1 MVLPAMPVAP
11 IQEATRF
18 ASQMTVVHGDTEYNT
33 EEKVG
38 AKVFSAPAGT
48 SILIWQKTVP
58 AQRVYRVGSGS
69 PQFPMNQG
77 FISFGC
83 TDQSHSTPKANL
95 WRDGIL
101 RIVATNA
108 ANTDV
113 KVIRE
118 MHTARLH
125 NLAIAAGAS
134 PMVAFP
140 TDRQSLMPLSEMLP
154 DVVED
159 SIIQLWLL
167 PDGANDGAVAD
178 ANHCNFILPITIYQ

>member
-38 AKVFSAPAGT
+38 NKVQGASAGT

-83 TDQSHSTPKANL
+83 TDQASSPQPNT

-113 KVIRE
+113 KVVKE
-118 MHTARLH
+118 MHTGRLH
-125 NLAIAAGAS
+125 SLAIAAGAS
-134 PMVAFP
+134 PMTAFP
-140 TDRQSLMPLSEMLP
+140 VDRQSLMPLSEMLP

-159 SIIQLWLL
+159 SIIQLWLQ
-167 PDGANDGAVAD
+167 PDAAGVGAVD
-178 ANHCNFILPITIYQ
+178 GNHCNFILPITIYQ